1 MKLLAI
7 SLGIVSCVAAV
18 FFGLAFALHLEYAP
32 AAAAATSFASL
43 VITTFPKVAELLE
56 QQESRKRLAA
66 GNRKPVYDFGGFQI
80 AWPLMVVYG
89 TVALSFVGQAAA
101 GIAGMV
107 LGLAALFEGENA
119 PKAAVAT
126 GLFGTIAT
134 IFGAYLVGRWIG
146 ARTSRFGIVAML
158 LIAPLTAMAAVGID
172 MLLATVFT
180 AVADLGQLPFSGILM
195 RIIFI
200 SFIVIVP
207 GLIGYW
213 RGQRQKLSKYL
224 DYLLSVLP
232 QPTRDTVVDLAFG
245 EAQNVAAA
253 AGKVRATGRA

>member
-1 MKLLAI
+1 
-7 SLGIVSCVAAV
+7 
-18 FFGLAFALHLEYAP
+18 
-32 AAAAATSFASL
+32 

-56 QQESRKRLAA
+56 QQESRKRLTA
-66 GNRKPVYDFGGFQI
+66 GTRKPVYDFRGFQI

-101 GIAGMV
+101 GIAGIV
-107 LGLAALFEGENA
+107 LAQAMLFEGEIA

-134 IFGAYLVGRWIG
+134 IFAAYLVGRWIG

-158 LIAPLTAMAAVGID
+158 LIAPLTAVAAVGMD
-172 MLLATVFT
+172 VLLATVFT
-180 AVADLGQLPFSGILM
+180 GVADLGRLAFSGIPM
-195 RIIFI
+195 RITFI
-200 SFIVIVP
+200 SFIIIVP

-213 RGQRQKLSKYL
+213 RGQRQRLSKYL

-232 QPTRDTVVDLAFG
+232 QPTRDTVVDLAFE
-245 EAQNVAAA
+245 EAQKVAAA
-253 AGKVRATGRA
+253 AGEARPSDRA